1 MAVKSSLWVES
12 ALVGLADLVNSII
25 VNLLCLLWAKQVAG
39 SEASIGQP
47 HEYAVEPHLICIDC
61 LVPIYSLLGARL
73 LVELLHESLHSLEI
87 LSLGVFLIHTG
98 HEMARTNLIKIIVF
112 QLICTNLAFVVDHR
126 VGVKLAVFADVVAT
140 ISKIGVEHGFEFYTH
155 YIAPSW
161 RLCEVEHIR
170 LRHSLHLR
178 IGQPLAIVLIWLLLQ
193 AKRTIDKEILVF
205 HVAGLSSN
213 LVTFLH
219 TIEAAVLDVDV
230 INVGNTVEGN
240 DEHAVLTLIASDVLD
255 VDVAHCRH
263 ETAAA
268 DFLGL
273 IVEVDFQNRF
283 AALSYLDVAGINVLN
298 DTATASVGLDAYNA
312 VEIGTVHLAV
322 LGKQVAAA
330 S

>member
-1 MAVKSSLWVES
+1 MISLLACKEILVAKVAFVGGFHQYIGKHRGASRFKIVALASWCVHHLIPQSRLFVLPLDNCIEVFAEQFDYLASALIVLGHGVEQFDESHGVPSLCPSPAVLRESCLFVCPEHLVSFVPGMAVKSSLWVES

-61 LVPIYSLLGARL
+61 LVPIYSLLGAWL

-87 LSLGVFLIHTG
+87 LCLGVFLIHTG

-170 LRHSLHLR
+170 LRHSLHFR
-178 IGQPLAIVLIWLLLQ
+178 VCQPLAIVLIWLLL
-193 AKRTIDKEILVF
+193 
-205 HVAGLSSN
+205 
-213 LVTFLH
+213 
-219 TIEAAVLDVDV
+219 
-230 INVGNTVEGN
+230 
-240 DEHAVLTLIASDVLD
+240 
-255 VDVAHCRH
+255 
-263 ETAAA
+263 
-268 DFLGL
+268 
-273 IVEVDFQNRF
+273 
-283 AALSYLDVAGINVLN
+283 
-298 DTATASVGLDAYNA
+298 
-312 VEIGTVHLAV
+312 
-322 LGKQVAAA
+322 
-330 S
+330 

>member
-1 MAVKSSLWVES
+1 M
-12 ALVGLADLVNSII
+12 
-25 VNLLCLLWAKQVAG
+25 
-39 SEASIGQP
+39 
-47 HEYAVEPHLICIDC
+47 
-61 LVPIYSLLGARL
+61 
-73 LVELLHESLHSLEI
+73 
-87 LSLGVFLIHTG
+87 
-98 HEMARTNLIKIIVF
+98 
-112 QLICTNLAFVVDHR
+112 
-126 VGVKLAVFADVVAT
+126 
-140 ISKIGVEHGFEFYTH
+140 
-155 YIAPSW
+155 
-161 RLCEVEHIR
+161 
-170 LRHSLHLR
+170 
-178 IGQPLAIVLIWLLLQ
+178 Q

-240 DEHAVLTLIASDVLD
+240 DEHAVLALVASDVLD
-255 VDVAHCRH
+255 VDVAYCRQ